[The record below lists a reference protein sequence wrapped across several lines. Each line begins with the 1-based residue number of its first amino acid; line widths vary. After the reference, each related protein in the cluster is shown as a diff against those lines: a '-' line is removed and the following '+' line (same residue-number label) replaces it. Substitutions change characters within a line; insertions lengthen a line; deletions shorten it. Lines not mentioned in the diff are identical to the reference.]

1 MAEIQIFQVIMMNLV
16 LWETVIDKI
25 WIANMTM
32 NGSIVVTAMMMAA
45 QSWIRISSI
54 DSSQYLEGCGV
65 DLQKMKKNAVHV
77 AIDLYLNSIP
87 NSHRSHMDCQEC

>member
-1 MAEIQIFQVIMMNLV
+1 MMNLV

-45 QSWIRISSI
+45 
-54 DSSQYLEGCGV
+54 
-65 DLQKMKKNAVHV
+65 
-77 AIDLYLNSIP
+77 
-87 NSHRSHMDCQEC
+87 